1 MKSDIRNI
9 IQGQAEST
17 LTHGIE
23 CPEDLLESIKE
34 VILDWLEKHCS
45 GVQVEQFERDWD
57 E

>member
-45 GVQVEQFERDWD
+45 RVQVEQFERDWD